1 MVSLRENPN
10 TVTHSSQSPF
20 PSVAGGSVLA
30 VAVAGVTGDGAS
42 AAMVVAGGGGV
53 QGLEGAGSASISFRG
68 GGSTTPSMGEP
79 GAEARERSHE
89 GERLPAPAARGE
101 GEPATGRR
109 SEAVG
114 SGEKSAAAK
123 RSSSVKRGGGG
134 GVAEGVALAPEGAKR
149 EPPARWDG
157 MGEARSR
164 KKGDW
169 RAARPP
175 RREAAG
181 EREEEAM

>member
-1 MVSLRENPN
+1 M
-10 TVTHSSQSPF
+10 
-20 PSVAGGSVLA
+20 
-30 VAVAGVTGDGAS
+30 GD
-42 AAMVVAGGGGV
+42 
-53 QGLEGAGSASISFRG
+53 
-68 GGSTTPSMGEP
+68 P
-79 GAEARERSHE
+79 GAEALPPRERSHD
-89 GERLPAPAARGE
+89 GERLPAARGE

-134 GVAEGVALAPEGAKR
+134 GVAEGVALAPDGAKR
-149 EPPARWDG
+149 EPPRWDG

-164 KKGDW
+164 KKGDC

-181 EREEEAM
+181 EREEEAMWG